1 MSEALATGLV
11 AFREAF
17 EAILLST
24 IIIMLLKKM
33 GEHGKV
39 KIVYTTAILSVVL
52 GVALGAGIYAIFKGF
67 PEKEL
72 VEAGMSYL
80 AALVIGTVIVW
91 GVRHG
96 PKIKGEIE
104 AKLASSLSAKAVA
117 VVTFIFVFREV
128 LETVL
133 ITAPFLVSNPSS
145 TILGVSAG
153 TLGALA
159 LGVAVYWLGMRIN
172 LRTFFL
178 GTSILLAFVASGLV
192 GYGTHELLEWFEE
205 EGIELGVLGKKIQFL
220 NVGEDSLLHPK
231 NAIGGLL
238 SVMVGYYHYMEIARI
253 ILQGSTLL
261 LLLAYIIAAY
271 KPFGKL

>member
-1 MSEALATGLV
+1 MV

-33 GEHGKV
+33 GEHAKV
-39 KIVYTTAILSVVL
+39 KIVHASALLSVAL
-52 GVALGAGIYAIFKGF
+52 GVILGAGIYTVFKGF

-104 AKLASSLSAKAVA
+104 AKLASGLSASAVA
-117 VVTFIFVFREV
+117 IITFIFVFREV
-128 LETVL
+128 LEIVL
-133 ITAPFLVSNPSS
+133 ITAPFLVANPMS
-145 TILGVSAG
+145 TTVGVGAG

-172 LRTFFL
+172 LRTFFM

-205 EGIELGVLGKKIQFL
+205 EGIELGILGAKVQLL
-220 NVGEDSLLHPK
+220 NVGEESLLHPK
-231 NAIGGLL
+231 NVIGGLL

-253 ILQGSTLL
+253 VLQGATLL
-261 LLLAYIIAAY
+261 LLLAYVIAAY
-271 KPFGKL
+271 RPTFKSS